1 MPIARQDL
9 ENYIG
14 QLLLVDSW
22 RDYCPNGLQI
32 EGRPEVQRIV
42 TGVTASLAL
51 IDAAI
56 DLNADALL
64 VHHGFFWKGEN
75 ACITRSKKA
84 RIAKLLAN
92 DINLLAYHL
101 PLDAHP
107 TLGNNAQLGQRLGL
121 SETGRFGDQKLAWL
135 GELKTATTLAEF
147 TQQIDAQLQRSPLV
161 IGADER
167 IIKRVAWCTG
177 GAQSFFHEAATLN
190 IDCFITGEASE
201 FVTHLANE
209 SGVSFIAAGHHATE
223 RYGIQALGQHLASQY
238 GLEHIHLDLAN
249 PV

>member
-56 DLNADALL
+56 DLNADALI

-92 DINLLAYHL
+92 DTNLFAYHL

-121 SETGRFGDQKLAWL
+121 SETGRFGDQKLAWI
-135 GELKTATTLAEF
+135 GELKTAATLAEF

-223 RYGIQALGQHLASQY
+223 RYGVQALGQHLASQY

>member
-32 EGRPEVQRIV
+32 EGRPKVQRIV

>member
-1 MPIARQDL
+1 MARQDL

-14 QLLLVDSW
+14 QLLLVDTW

-32 EGRPEVQRIV
+32 EGRKNVQRIV
-42 TGVTASLAL
+42 TGVTASQAL

-75 ACITRSKKA
+75 ACITRNKKT

-92 DINLLAYHL
+92 DLNLLAYHL

-107 TLGNNAQLGQRLGL
+107 TLGNNAQLGKKLGL
-121 SETGRFGDQKLAWL
+121 IGSGRFGDQQLGWL
-135 GELKTATTLAEF
+135 GELETPLTLAEF
-147 TQQIDAQLQRSPLV
+147 TLQIDAQLQRLPLV
-161 IGADER
+161 IGPAEQ

-177 GAQSFFHEAATLN
+177 GAQSFFHEAAHLN

-201 FVTHLANE
+201 FVTHLARE
-209 SGVSFIAAGHHATE
+209 SGVSYIAAGHHATE
-223 RYGIQALGQHLASQY
+223 RYGIEALGQHLASQY
-238 GLEHIHLDLAN
+238 GLEHIHLDLEN

>member
-1 MPIARQDL
+1 MARQDL

-56 DLNADALL
+56 DLNADALI

-92 DINLLAYHL
+92 DTNLFAYHL

-121 SETGRFGDQKLAWL
+121 SETGRFGDQKLAWI
-135 GELKTATTLAEF
+135 GELKTAATLAEF

-161 IGADER
+161 IGTDER

-223 RYGIQALGQHLASQY
+223 RYGVQALGQHLASQY

>member
-14 QLLLVDSW
+14 QLLLVDTW

-32 EGRPEVQRIV
+32 EGRPNIARIV

-92 DINLLAYHL
+92 DVNLLAYHL

-107 TLGNNAQLGQRLGL
+107 TLGNNAQLGKKLGL
-121 SETGRFGDQKLAWL
+121 IGKAHFGDQKLGWL
-135 GELKTATTLAEF
+135 GELENPLTLAAF
-147 TQQIDAQLQRSPLV
+147 TLQIDAQLQRIPLV
-161 IGADER
+161 IGPGDQL
-167 IIKRVAWCTG
+167 IKRVAWCTG
-177 GAQSFFHEAATLN
+177 GAQSFFHEAANLE

-201 FVTHLANE
+201 FVTHLARE
-209 SGVSFIAAGHHATE
+209 SGVSYIAAGHHATE
-223 RYGIQALGQHLASQY
+223 RYGIEALGQHLASQY
-238 GLEHIHLDLAN
+238 GLEHIHLDLEN

>member
-14 QLLLVDSW
+14 QLLLVDTW

-32 EGRPEVQRIV
+32 EGRANVQRIV

-56 DLNADALL
+56 DFNADALL

-92 DINLLAYHL
+92 DVNLLAYHL

-107 TLGNNAQLGQRLGL
+107 TLGNNAQLGQKLGL
-121 SETGRFGDQKLAWL
+121 IGSARFGDQKLGWL
-135 GELKTATTLAEF
+135 GELENAQTLAEF
-147 TQQIDAQLQRSPLV
+147 TLHIDAQLQRTPLV
-161 IGADER
+161 IGPSDQL
-167 IIKRVAWCTG
+167 IKRVAWCTG
-177 GAQSFFHEAATLN
+177 GAQSFFHEAANLE

-201 FVTHLANE
+201 FVTHLARE
-209 SGVSFIAAGHHATE
+209 TGVSYIAAGHHATE
-223 RYGIQALGQHLASQY
+223 RYGIEALGQHLASQY
-238 GLEHIHLDLAN
+238 GLEHIHLDLEN

>member
-14 QLLLVDSW
+14 QLLLADTL

-32 EGRPEVQRIV
+32 EGRPQVQRIV

-51 IDAAI
+51 IDAAAA
-56 DLNADALL
+56 LNADAIL

-107 TLGNNAQLGQRLGL
+107 TLGNNAQLGQKLGL
-121 SETGRFGDQKLAWL
+121 TGTGRFGEQKLGWI
-135 GELKTATTLAEF
+135 GELEIPMTLAEF
-147 TQQIDAQLQRSPLV
+147 TRLIDAQLQRSPLV
-161 IGADER
+161 IGPAEQ
-167 IIKRVAWCTG
+167 IIQRVAWCTG
-177 GAQSFFHEAATLN
+177 GAQSFFHEAAQLD

-209 SGVSFIAAGHHATE
+209 SHVSYIAAGHHATE
-223 RYGIQALGQHLASQY
+223 RYGIEALGQHLASQF

>member
-9 ENYIG
+9 QNYIG

-56 DLNADALL
+56 DLNADALI

-92 DINLLAYHL
+92 DTNLFAYHL

-121 SETGRFGDQKLAWL
+121 SETGRFGDQKLAWI
-135 GELKTATTLAEF
+135 GELKTAATLAEF

-223 RYGIQALGQHLASQY
+223 RYGVQALGQHLASQY

>member
-56 DLNADALL
+56 DLNADALI

-92 DINLLAYHL
+92 DTNLFAYHL

-121 SETGRFGDQKLAWL
+121 SETGRFGDQKLAWI
-135 GELKTATTLAEF
+135 GELKTAATLAEF

-161 IGADER
+161 IGTDER

-223 RYGIQALGQHLASQY
+223 RYGVQALGQHLASQY